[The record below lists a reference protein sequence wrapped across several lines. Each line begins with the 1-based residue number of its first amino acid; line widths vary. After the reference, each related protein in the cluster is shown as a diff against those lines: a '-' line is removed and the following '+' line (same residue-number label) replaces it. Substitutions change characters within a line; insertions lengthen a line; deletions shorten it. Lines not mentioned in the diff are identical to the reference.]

1 MASGKNCAISDES
14 ISDAKSLTTTLV
26 SSIKRDG
33 KALRWVED
41 KRRFTKMER
50 YRTVLMQSP
59 KRFYTLFM
67 LRCMEMRWTSTMKCI
82 LLNAIAPQYYENDCV
97 WFSFRMR
104 DFSSRFFNFSIC
116 TITTRKNTH
125 THTRNIPSA
134 SAIHLMAPDCIND
147 ELKMGEQI
155 RLKLLRKIIQRFLI
169 VKWSKDAC
177 RKPIFLWVQSK
188 INYRVLISKSLLF
201 FFALNLILFS

>member
-104 DFSSRFFNFSIC
+104 DFSIFPYAQLQHE
-116 TITTRKNTH
+116 K

-134 SAIHLMAPDCIND
+134 SVIHLMAPDCIND

-155 RLKLLRKIIQRFLI
+155 RLKLLCKIIQRFLI

-177 RKPIFLWVQSK
+177 RKPIFCECSRKSITGFWSRNYYYFFCSQSH
-188 INYRVLISKSLLF
+188 S
-201 FFALNLILFS
+201 FS